1 MTELRAEQVGSLL
14 RPKALHEAREAFA
27 AGRLD
32 ADGLRAAED
41 KAILGALAMQR
52 ETGIDVLTDGEF
64 RRASWVGGFYDVVEG
79 VTAAATAGA
88 PARAWKGE
96 SADVANEALPI
107 TPFVVSEKLRVKGR
121 FTKTEADFL
130 KAHAGAPF
138 KITMPSA
145 ALMFDRY
152 QDGVSNAAYP
162 TRQAML
168 DDLVAIYRREL
179 EGLVADGVTYIQLDS
194 LRYLDLIDGP
204 RRERL
209 KAQGLKEADVLAQ
222 LVAADSAVLAAAK
235 KPGVTRAIHICRGNH
250 RSAWATE
257 GSYEPVAEQLF
268 AEVDAERLLLEFDD
282 ARSGGFEP
290 LRFVPKGKTVVLGL
304 ITTKKG
310 ALESQD
316 ALRRRVDEAARY
328 VPLDYLAIS
337 PQCGFASTHLGNLL
351 SEDDERRKLELVA
364 DTARK
369 IWG

>member
-1 MTELRAEQVGSLL
+1 MAELRAEQVGILL

-32 ADGLRAAED
+32 KQGLREAED

-52 ETGIDVLTDGEF
+52 DVGVDVFTDGEF
-64 RRASWVGGFYDVVEG
+64 RRASWVGGFHEMVEG
-79 VTAAATAGA
+79 MTTQSA
-88 PARAWKGE
+88 PPPRPWKGE
-96 SADVANEALPI
+96 SADLANEGVPVTQA
-107 TPFVVSEKLRVKGR
+107 VVAEKLRVKGR

-130 KAHAGAPF
+130 KANAGAPF

-145 ALMFDRY
+145 GLMFDRY
-152 QDGVSNAAYP
+152 KEGVTDRAYP

-168 DDLVAIYRREL
+168 EDLVAIYRREV
-179 EGLVADGVTYIQLDS
+179 EALVAEGVPYIQLDS
-194 LRYLDLIDGP
+194 LRYLDLIDVA
-204 RRERL
+204 RRQQLES
-209 KAQGLKEADVLAQ
+209 QGLTADYVLSQ
-222 LVAADSAVLAAAK
+222 LIAADNGVLAAAK
-235 KPGVTRAIHICRGNH
+235 APGVTRAIHICRGNH
-250 RSAWATE
+250 RSAWGAE
-257 GSYEPVAEQLF
+257 GSYEAVAERLF

-304 ITTKKG
+304 ITTKSG

-316 ALRRRVDEAARY
+316 ALRRRVDEAAKY
-328 VPLDYLAIS
+328 VPLEYLALS

-351 SEDDERRKLELVA
+351 TEDDERRKLELVA
-364 DTARK
+364 ETARA